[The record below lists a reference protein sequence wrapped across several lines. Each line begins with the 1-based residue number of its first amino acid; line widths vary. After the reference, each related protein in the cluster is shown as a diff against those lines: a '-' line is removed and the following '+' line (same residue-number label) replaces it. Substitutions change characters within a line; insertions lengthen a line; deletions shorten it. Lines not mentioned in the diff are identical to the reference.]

1 MDALSSLLEER
12 SAILNTVE
20 VADQSLKTLN
30 QKIRATAFPQGELD
44 TPRVVDTSDGTFE
57 MMISSRLEWDQE
69 VLAMLVP
76 DAECGQYIK
85 EKLSVD
91 KKDFESMPTELADK
105 FAPAVTRKT
114 GLFKIKKL

>member
-1 MDALSSLLEER
+1 MDALTSLIEER
-12 SAILNTVE
+12 SSILNTVE

-44 TPRVVDTSDGTFE
+44 TPRVVDTSHGTFE
-57 MMISSRLEWDQE
+57 LIIGSRLEWDQNI
-69 VLAMLVP
+69 LAMLVP

-91 KKDFESMPTELADK
+91 RKDYESMPTDLADK
-105 FAPAVTRKT
+105 FAAAVTRKT
-114 GLFKIKKL
+114 GLFRIKKL